1 VTRSKFAVVTGA
13 SSGIGLELARQ
24 FAENGFDVLIN
35 AEDDRLNAAAQE
47 LSSTGADIQVVEADL
62 ATAEGVEFL
71 VSAVEA
77 AGRPVDALALNAG
90 VGNGGAFLDIPWVDE
105 ERLIAVN
112 VGSTVHLA
120 KQLLPAMVARGSGRV
135 LFTASIASTMPGPY
149 YATYAA
155 SKSFVLS
162 FAEAV
167 RYELKDSGV
176 TVTALMPGPTDTDF
190 FNRAGMHDTPVDEG
204 SKDDA
209 ASVARD
215 GFEALMAGKDHV
227 VGGSRKN
234 ALQTAA
240 GKFLTDPIKAAV
252 HARMTKPESG
262 GSS

>member
-1 VTRSKFAVVTGA
+1 MSRSQFAVVTGA

-35 AEDDRLNAAAQE
+35 AEDDRLHAAAEE
-47 LSSTGADIQVVEADL
+47 LGGTGAEILVAQADL
-62 ATAEGVEFL
+62 ATPEGVEFL
-71 VSAVEA
+71 VSAVQA

-162 FAEAV
+162 FAEAL
-167 RYELKDSGV
+167 RHEFKDSGV

-190 FNRAGMHDTPVDEG
+190 FNRADMGDTTVDQG
-204 SKDDA
+204 PKDDPA
-209 ASVARD
+209 GVAKD
-215 GFEALMAGKDHV
+215 GFEALMAGKDQV
-227 VGGSRKN
+227 VAGSRKN
-234 ALQTAA
+234 ALQATV
-240 GKFLTDPIKAAV
+240 GKLLTDPIKAAV
-252 HARMTKPESG
+252 HARMSKPKSE
-262 GSS
+262 